1 MKFGVDFGTTR
12 TTVALVDRGNYPLVS
27 FIDPS
32 GDDHDY
38 VPSVIALGEDG
49 LLFGFEAEAAALEGA
64 PHLRSFKR
72 LLSDPELS
80 PASTVRLANRDYP
93 LLELVSRFLA
103 HIADMIRTS
112 SSVSI
117 GRAGEPLEAVVGIPA
132 HAWSAQR
139 FLTLEAFRSA
149 GWTVREMLNEPS
161 AAGLE
166 YTHRHAGTL
175 NSRRTS
181 VLVYDLGGGTF
192 DASLV
197 EAAGTAHTVIASCGD
212 NMLGGDD
219 FDEVLLACALE
230 CAGLRAVDLLESE
243 RAALLREC
251 RIAKESLSPQSK
263 TMSVEVRARTVM
275 IPVPV
280 FYERASALV
289 AHTFGVLDPLLDS
302 RGDGERVLPDSV
314 AGLYVVGGGSR
325 LPLVA
330 RMLRTKFGRR
340 VHRSAH
346 TAGSTAIGLAIA
358 ADETAGYSLAD
369 RLSRGVGV
377 FRELDSG
384 RAVSFDALL
393 SPDAR
398 WTPGEST
405 VVTRR
410 YRAAH
415 NIGYYRFVEYR
426 QRDEEGVPRGEVSP
440 FGELLMP
447 FDPGLRVKG
456 LDLSRIAIVRT
467 EDGPLVEERYLVDEN
482 GIVKVEIEDLE
493 TGYVA
498 AAHLG
503 EG

>member
-1 MKFGVDFGTTR
+1 
-12 TTVALVDRGNYPLVS
+12 
-27 FIDPS
+27 
-32 GDDHDY
+32 
-38 VPSVIALGEDG
+38 
-49 LLFGFEAEAAALEGA
+49 
-64 PHLRSFKR
+64 
-72 LLSDPELS
+72 
-80 PASTVRLANRDYP
+80 
-93 LLELVSRFLA
+93 
-103 HIADMIRTS
+103 MIRTS

-117 GRAGEPLEAVVGIPA
+117 GGAGEPLEAVVGIPA

-139 FLTLEAFRSA
+139 FLTLEAFRAA

-197 EAAGTAHTVIASCGD
+197 EAVGTDHAVLASRGD

-230 CAGLRAVDLLESE
+230 CAGLRAIDLLESE

-263 TMSVEVRARTVM
+263 TANVEVRGRAIT
-275 IPVPV
+275 IPVAL
-280 FYERASALV
+280 FYEKASALV
-289 AHTFGVLDPLLDS
+289 AHTFAVLEPLLCT
-302 RGDGERVLPDSV
+302 REDGERVLPDSV

-330 RMLRTKFGRR
+330 RMLRTSFGRR
-340 VHRSAH
+340 VHRSGH

-358 ADETAGYSLAD
+358 ADEAAGYSLAD

-384 RAVSFDALL
+384 QAVSFDVLL

-426 QRDEEGVPRGEVSP
+426 DADEGGVPRGEVSP

-447 FDPGLRVKG
+447 FDPQLRAKG
-456 LDLSRIAIVRT
+456 LDLGRIGVVRT
-467 EDGPLVEERYLVDEN
+467 EDGPLVEERYLVDGN

-498 AAHLG
+498 TARLG

>member
-1 MKFGVDFGTTR
+1 
-12 TTVALVDRGNYPLVS
+12 
-27 FIDPS
+27 
-32 GDDHDY
+32 
-38 VPSVIALGEDG
+38 
-49 LLFGFEAEAAALEGA
+49 
-64 PHLRSFKR
+64 
-72 LLSDPELS
+72 
-80 PASTVRLANRDYP
+80 
-93 LLELVSRFLA
+93 
-103 HIADMIRTS
+103 
-112 SSVSI
+112 
-117 GRAGEPLEAVVGIPA
+117 
-132 HAWSAQR
+132 
-139 FLTLEAFRSA
+139 
-149 GWTVREMLNEPS
+149 
-161 AAGLE
+161 
-166 YTHRHAGTL
+166 
-175 NSRRTS
+175 
-181 VLVYDLGGGTF
+181 
-192 DASLV
+192 
-197 EAAGTAHTVIASCGD
+197 
-212 NMLGGDD
+212 MLGGDD

-330 RMLRTKFGRR
+330 RMLRTTFGRR

-456 LDLSRIAIVRT
+456 LDLSRIGIVRT

>member
-38 VPSVIALGEDG
+38 VPSVIALGEEG
-49 LLFGFEAEAAALEGA
+49 LLFGFEAEDAALEGA
-64 PHLRSFKR
+64 AHLRSFKR

-80 PASTVRLANRDYP
+80 PTSTVRLANRDYP

-103 HIADMIRTS
+103 HLADMIRTS

-117 GRAGEPLEAVVGIPA
+117 GGAGEPLEAVVGIPA

-139 FLTLEAFRSA
+139 FLTLEAFRAA

-197 EAAGTAHTVIASCGD
+197 EAVGTDHAVLASRGD

-219 FDEVLLACALE
+219 FDEVLFACALE
-230 CAGLRAVDLLESE
+230 CAGLRAIDLLESE

-263 TMSVEVRARTVM
+263 TANVEVRGRAIT
-275 IPVPV
+275 IPVAL
-280 FYERASALV
+280 FYEKAAALV
-289 AHTFGVLDPLLDS
+289 AHTFAVLEPLLCT
-302 RGDGERVLPDSV
+302 REDGERVLPDSV

-330 RMLRTKFGRR
+330 RMLRTSFGRR
-340 VHRSAH
+340 VHR
-346 TAGSTAIGLAIA
+346 
-358 ADETAGYSLAD
+358 
-369 RLSRGVGV
+369 
-377 FRELDSG
+377 
-384 RAVSFDALL
+384 
-393 SPDAR
+393 
-398 WTPGEST
+398 
-405 VVTRR
+405 
-410 YRAAH
+410 
-415 NIGYYRFVEYR
+415 
-426 QRDEEGVPRGEVSP
+426 
-440 FGELLMP
+440 
-447 FDPGLRVKG
+447 
-456 LDLSRIAIVRT
+456 
-467 EDGPLVEERYLVDEN
+467 
-482 GIVKVEIEDLE
+482 
-493 TGYVA
+493 
-498 AAHLG
+498 
-503 EG
+503 